1 MNIIS
6 KKNFEII
13 FYSTFFITSTNLLL
27 LKISPQIL
35 FFFGTLPWLI
45 IGLCTKT
52 SITLISYFFSTIFI
66 YFLIKFNLNDIKEDL
81 ITFFILNIFLI
92 SILSLIITSCLKHR
106 EKNRKYMNIGKVF
119 SYYTLTIS
127 LLLLL
132 FMEYYY
138 LSIDLDSLSTKIK
151 DLYLSEIKTKDINL
165 YSQIDELMKITFS
178 IFPAINSFLFLM
190 FTIINLYIATRILS
204 RCRIYLIPEIKNDDF
219 KIPNWCLVIITLNLI
234 ILYLSTDNL
243 NIMALNFFIVFSAIY
258 FMNGLQILDRK
269 IKKANVNS
277 ALKFLLLFL
286 LFTFFSYL
294 LIIFLFFIGIINHI
308 KRIYSKHNVLGE

>member
-13 FYSTFFITSTNLLL
+13 FYSIFFITSTNLLL

-52 SITLISYFFSTIFI
+52 LITLISYFFSTIFI
-66 YFLIKFNLNDIKEDL
+66 YLLIKFNLNNTKEDI
-81 ITFFILNIFLI
+81 ITFFSLNIFLI
-92 SILSLIITSCLKHR
+92 SVLSLILTSCLKYR
-106 EKNRKYMNIGKVF
+106 EKNGKYMNVGKVL
-119 SYYTLTIS
+119 SYYTLAIS

-132 FMEYYY
+132 FMKYYY

-151 DLYLSEIKTKDINL
+151 DLYLSEIKTKDIEL

-178 IFPAINSFLFLM
+178 IFPAINSFFFLM
-190 FTIINLYIATRILS
+190 FTIINVYIATKILS
-204 RCRIYLIPEIKNDDF
+204 KSRIYLIPEIENDDF
-219 KIPNWCLVIITLNLI
+219 KVPNWCLVIITLNLV
-234 ILYLSTDNL
+234 ILYFSIDSL
-243 NIMALNFFIVFSAIY
+243 NIMALNFFIVFSTIY
-258 FMNGLQILDRK
+258 FISGLQILNRK
-269 IKKANVNS
+269 TKKAKINS

>member
-1 MNIIS
+1 MNIVS

-13 FYSTFFITSTNLLL
+13 FYSIFFITSTKLLL
-27 LKISPQIL
+27 LKISPQTL

-52 SITLISYFFSTIFI
+52 LVTSISYFFSTIFI
-66 YFLIKFNLNDIKEDL
+66 YLLIRFNLDNTEEDL
-81 ITFFILNIFLI
+81 VTFFILNIFLI
-92 SILSLIITSCLKHR
+92 SVLSLILTSCLKHR
-106 EKNRKYMNIGKVF
+106 DKNSKYMNVGKVL

-132 FMEYYY
+132 FMKYYY

-151 DLYLSEIKTKDINL
+151 DLYLSEIKTKDIEL
-165 YSQIDELMKITFS
+165 YSQIDALMKISFS

-190 FTIINLYIATRILS
+190 FTIINVFLAKRILKKS
-204 RCRIYLIPEIKNDDF
+204 RIYLIPEIEIDDF
-219 KIPNWCLVIITLNLI
+219 KVPNWCLIIMIFNLI
-234 ILYLSTDNL
+234 ILYFSTNDL
-243 NIMALNFFIVFSAIY
+243 NIIVLNFSIVFATIY
-258 FMNGLQILDRK
+258 FVSGLQILNRK
-269 IKKANVNS
+269 IKKAKINS

-308 KRIYSKHNVLGE
+308 KRIYSKNKVLGD

>member
-13 FYSTFFITSTNLLL
+13 FYSVFFITSTNLLL

-52 SITLISYFFSTIFI
+52 LITLISYFFSTIFI
-66 YFLIKFNLNDIKEDL
+66 YLLIKFNLNNTKEDI
-81 ITFFILNIFLI
+81 ITFFSLNIFLI
-92 SILSLIITSCLKHR
+92 SVLSLILTSCLKYR
-106 EKNRKYMNIGKVF
+106 EKNGKYMNVGKVL
-119 SYYTLTIS
+119 SYYTLAIS

-132 FMEYYY
+132 FMKYYY
-138 LSIDLDSLSTKIK
+138 LSIDLDSVSTRIK
-151 DLYLSEIKTKDINL
+151 DLYLSEIKTKDIAL

-190 FTIINLYIATRILS
+190 FTMINVYIAKTILNKTRV
-204 RCRIYLIPEIKNDDF
+204 YLIPEMKSDDF
-219 KIPNWCLVIITLNLI
+219 KVPNWCLVIITLNLI
-234 ILYLSTDNL
+234 ILYFSTDDL
-243 NIMALNFFIVFSAIY
+243 NMMALNFFIVFSTIY
-258 FMNGLQILDRK
+258 FLNGLQILNIK
-269 IKKANVNS
+269 TKKAKINS

-308 KRIYSKHNVLGE
+308 KRIYSKHNVAGE